1 MLKVTNYDLN
11 GMIQYQRDSI
21 RKKKFDYCGRV
32 LSIAMGIDRNAA
44 YTKGAAF
51 ERVKVTSG
59 VMGLT
64 IEWNQFGHP
73 YVAFARDRQTLIF
86 PDGINV
92 PPTVSVREFAHRFQ
106 GQEQKALFAA
116 DGKGDPTQVPLMK
129 MSMLDFASGRIG
141 GKDGSKFACLQPI
154 LQVAVMLSGVAKIV
168 IFNSRPS
175 GDGRQPC
182 LMVSPNSAEAYLVGG
197 AFGTDRAIYRDA
209 A

>member
-21 RKKKFDYCGRV
+21 RKRKFHYAGRV

-44 YTKGAAF
+44 YTKGKAF

-73 YVAFARDRQTLIF
+73 HIAYAPDHQTLIF
-86 PDGINV
+86 PDGINT
-92 PPTVSVREFAHRFQ
+92 PPSVTMREFVNRFH
-106 GQEQKALFAA
+106 GMEQKALFAA
-116 DGKGDPTQVPLMK
+116 DGKGDPSQVPLIK
-129 MSMLDFASGRIG
+129 MSMLDFASGRIA
-141 GKDGSKFACLQPI
+141 GKDGTKFACLQPI
-154 LQVAVMLSGVAKIV
+154 LQVAVILSGISKIIV
-168 IFNSRPS
+168 FNSRPS

-182 LMVSPNSAEAYLVGG
+182 LMVSPDSSETYLVGG
-197 AFGTDRAIYRDA
+197 SWGTDRAIYRDA